1 MCRRVRL
8 HASCV
13 TPRVLPGVTETQ
25 TNPCNVFPEEAS
37 IFIRRRWKSTH
48 FFKPIQPNTLYVH
61 ALYIESSIQLLANR
75 KIYSWCHRLYIPF
88 GPLTSRYFAVFLFQ
102 LCMAIFR
109 PIFIWFYWHCLLLR
123 ARRKK
128 SGMILTE
135 CRLIQTRL
143 CSELFIK

>member
-48 FFKPIQPNTLYVH
+48 FFKHIQPNTLYVQ
-61 ALYIESSIQLLANR
+61 ALYIESSIQLLVNR
-75 KIYSWCHRLYIPF
+75 KIYIRDVIGY
-88 GPLTSRYFAVFLFQ
+88 
-102 LCMAIFR
+102 IFR
-109 PIFIWFYWHCLLLR
+109 LVRLP
-123 ARRKK
+123 AV
-128 SGMILTE
+128 ILPFSYSS
-135 CRLIQTRL
+135 CAWQYLGL
-143 CSELFIK
+143 GLYLFGSIGTVCYSALAERNLE